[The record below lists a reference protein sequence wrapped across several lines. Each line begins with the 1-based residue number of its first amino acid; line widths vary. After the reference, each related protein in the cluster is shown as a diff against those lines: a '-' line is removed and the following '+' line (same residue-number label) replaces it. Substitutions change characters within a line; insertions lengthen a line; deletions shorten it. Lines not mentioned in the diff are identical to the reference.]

1 MSDIKPFTVSRIFNA
16 PRALVYK
23 VNTESEHLAK
33 WMGPAGAKVIK
44 TDLRFEVGGI
54 HHYGLELPDGS
65 QMWGKQVYLE
75 IVPLTRIVL
84 IQSFSDKD
92 AGLTRHPMAPTW
104 PLEMLSTTTFADDG
118 SKTIMTVNW
127 KPYNSDA
134 TGIATFDGARDGMT
148 GGFKGMMDTLETY
161 LVSLK

>member
-1 MSDIKPFTVSRIFNA
+1 MSEIKPFTVSRIFNA

-33 WMGPAGAKVIK
+33 WMGPAGAEVIK
-44 TDLRFEVGGI
+44 TVMRIEVGGI
-54 HHYGLELPDGS
+54 HHYGLQLSDGS

-75 IVPLTRIVL
+75 IVPLMRIVH

-92 AGLTRHPMAPTW
+92 GGLTRHPMASTW
-104 PLEMLSTTTFADDG
+104 PLEMLSTTTFSDDG
-118 SKTIMTVNW
+118 SKTIMTVSW
-127 KPYNSDA
+127 VPYNSDA
-134 TGIATFDGARDGMT
+134 ASIATFDGARDGMT

-161 LVSLK
+161 LESLK